1 MTNNKLGIAFL
12 GCGAITHRHSKT
24 LKRIKRIKNPPRLYY
39 ASRDPNRAKAILKAH
54 DGAGMFASYEQAFVS
69 DDVNA
74 VMICTPPINHKEL
87 ALAAIAAGKHVIV
100 EKPPFLTVADMDEV
114 IAAAVSAKVQLMV
127 AENYF
132 YRPLL
137 HTLRSWI
144 HAGHIG
150 QPICFYV
157 NALKSQHNSDW
168 RNDAHIAGGGA
179 LFEGGIHWVSFMN
192 NLDLGTPT
200 VLGGLRGSQNAQ
212 NDRTAVLQFHYPAE
226 VIGTLFYSWET
237 PSKLF
242 GLRLSKIYGTDGAI
256 TFETNGVAAFCW
268 GRGTRKRLS
277 FAEIGDISGRKSMF
291 TDFLDAIRNN
301 RPANFSMAKAR
312 QDLVVIESIYE
323 QHEQR
328 QAEGKRGI
336 GRN

>member
-1 MTNNKLGIAFL
+1 MANNKFGLAFL

-24 LKRIKRIKNPPRLYY
+24 LKRIKNSSRLYY
-39 ASRDPNRAKAILKAH
+39 ASRNPERAKAMLNTH
-54 DGAGMFASYEQAFVS
+54 HGAGMFVSYDNVFASDEV
-69 DDVNA
+69 DA
-74 VMICTPPINHKEL
+74 VMICTPPINHKAL

-100 EKPPFLTVADMDEV
+100 EKPPFFSVTDMDEV
-114 IAAAVSAKVQLMV
+114 IAAAVSAGVQVMV

-137 HTLRSWI
+137 HTVRSWI

-157 NALKSQHNSDW
+157 NALKSQHNRDW
-168 RNDAHIAGGGA
+168 RNDPHIAGGGA

-192 NLDLGTPT
+192 NLDLGTPI

-212 NDRTAVLQFHYPAE
+212 NDRTAVVQFHYPNE

-237 PSKLF
+237 PSNLF
-242 GLRLSKIYGTDGAI
+242 GLRLSKIYGTEGTI
-256 TFETNGVAAFCW
+256 TFETNGVAALCW
-268 GRGTRKRLS
+268 GRRKRLS
-277 FAEIGDISGRKSMF
+277 FPEIGDILGRTAMF

-301 RPANFSMAKAR
+301 RPAAFSMAKAR
-312 QDLVVIESIYE
+312 QDLVAIESIYE
-323 QHEQR
+323 QHQQR
-328 QAEGKRGI
+328 QPVSSDQ
-336 GRN
+336 